1 MSDSGFG
8 DGPELDCL
16 SERVGR
22 VEDSLLQNCRL
33 VTPLALQD
41 ERIRELEA
49 LVAQQAELMA
59 RKEEENRELRSRQLD
74 SAVR

>member
-1 MSDSGFG
+1 M
-8 DGPELDCL
+8 
-16 SERVGR
+16 
-22 VEDSLLQNCRL
+22 EDSLLQNCRL